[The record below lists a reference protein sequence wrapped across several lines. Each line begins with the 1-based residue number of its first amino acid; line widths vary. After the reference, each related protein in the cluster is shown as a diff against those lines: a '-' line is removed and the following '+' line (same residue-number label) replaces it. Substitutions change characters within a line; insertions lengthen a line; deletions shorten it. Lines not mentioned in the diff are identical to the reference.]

1 LTTRNLVGL
10 LEYSVIKFQIS
21 NFKFQ
26 IARVS
31 RAGFTLI
38 ELLVVIGI
46 LGILAAA
53 LIATIDP
60 FEQLRK
66 ANDTSAKN
74 TASEFLSAT
83 TRYYGS
89 KGAYPWSTAAEGGE
103 DCVAVYPANGT
114 YLNAFTPCIT
124 TLVNQGEL
132 KASFANAGNVLKT
145 VKVIQGSLTE
155 PLLVCYLPTSKS
167 GQEDP
172 AAIYN
177 ASGVAQSANCKSQA
191 ASGGT
196 DCWVC
201 LQ

>member
-1 LTTRNLVGL
+1 MTVQSSKFKVQNL
-10 LEYSVIKFQIS
+10 IQ
-21 NFKFQ
+21 
-26 IARVS
+26 R
-31 RAGFTLI
+31 GFTLI

-83 TRYYGS
+83 TRYYGN
-89 KGAYPWSTAAEGGE
+89 KGAYPWSATTQGGE
-103 DCVAVYPANGT
+103 ACVAAYPTAGT
-114 YLNAFTPCIT
+114 FLNQFTPCIT

-132 KASFANAGNVLKT
+132 KASFANAGNVLKS
-145 VKVIQGSLTE
+145 VKVIQGTITA

-172 AAIYN
+172 TAIYN
-177 ASGVAQSANCKSQA
+177 ASGVLQTANCKSQSA
-191 ASGGT
+191 TGGN
-196 DCWVC
+196 DCWAC